1 MLPQDLHH
9 DLKQRLLTCFSSI
22 IDSERTYWLKLL
34 DALCEHNSKIVG
46 FYQSQLNTSYG
57 VLHRRTY
64 QISPTTRTSSSG
76 FPVTPECAEELTE
89 LMAARAEIER
99 KERVVMNLITK
110 VLARAETIQDLRD
123 SFIDQFFD
131 SDPMF
136 AAIQRTRPTGWW
148 YQPNT
153 LDAKIDSKAQL
164 EIRTILAL
172 RLLR

>member
-1 MLPQDLHH
+1 MLPSDLHY

-22 IDSERTYWLKLL
+22 IDSERAYWLKLL
-34 DALCEHNSKIVG
+34 EALCEHNSKIVG
-46 FYQSQLNTSYG
+46 FYQSQFNTSYG
-57 VLHRRTY
+57 ILRRNNY
-64 QISPTTRTSSSG
+64 AISPMGRGSGSG
-76 FPVTPECAEELTE
+76 FAVAPECAEELTE

-99 KERVVMNLITK
+99 KERVIMNLVTK

-131 SDPMF
+131 ADPMF